1 MKIKNYQLQYDNQK
15 VYPKIQAS
23 QVYVPMADM
32 TLEEFCAQGGLTLQ
46 AMLYHCFPVGFVYKT
61 TSYFNLLDIPDMDW
75 EWQKIEAGVISVG
88 EGSFTDQNE
97 ITKTFSTTD
106 TSNNPIGEWRHI
118 LSIEEMPSH
127 RHDLGRGYSDD
138 GDNTTDYGSAAS
150 TTIRT
155 TCTGGSAAHNNMMA
169 SKVVQIYKRVR

>member
-32 TLEEFCAQGGLTLQ
+32 TLEEFYTQGGLTLQ
-46 AMLYHCFPVGFVYKT
+46 EMLYHCFPVGFVYKT

-88 EGSFTDQNE
+88 EGSFTDQNGV
-97 ITKTFSTTD
+97 TNTFSTID
-106 TSNNPIGEWRHI
+106 TNNNPIGEWRHI

-127 RHDLGRGYSDD
+127 RHHLGYGYSDD
-138 GDNTTDYGSAAS
+138 GDNTKDYGSAAS

-169 SKVVQIYKRVR
+169 SKIVQIYKRVR